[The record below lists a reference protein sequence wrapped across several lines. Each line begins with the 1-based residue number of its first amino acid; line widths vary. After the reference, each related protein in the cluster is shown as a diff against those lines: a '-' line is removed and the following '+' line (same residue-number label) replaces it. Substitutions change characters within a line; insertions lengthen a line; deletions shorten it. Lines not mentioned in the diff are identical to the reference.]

1 MLAAI
6 ESKDADQVKATL
18 HDETVW
24 IAEPGVIEGLDAIVK
39 HLMGLTLP
47 AHARIA
53 AHGSHVVVR
62 TPEWSAALEV
72 RKDGIVFGAQFN
84 S

>member
-1 MLAAI
+1 MWL
-6 ESKDADQVKATL
+6 
-18 HDETVW
+18 
-24 IAEPGVIEGLDAIVK
+24 AEPGDIEGTDAVAA
-39 HLMGLTLP
+39 HLMNLTL
-47 AHARIA
+47 AGHARVS

-72 RKDGIVFGAQFN
+72 RADGVVLGSQFN